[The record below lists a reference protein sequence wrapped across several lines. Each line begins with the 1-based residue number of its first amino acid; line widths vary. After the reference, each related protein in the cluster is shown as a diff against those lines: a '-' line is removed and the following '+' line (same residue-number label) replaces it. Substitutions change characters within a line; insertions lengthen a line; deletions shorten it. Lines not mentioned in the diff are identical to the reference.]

1 MASGD
6 LVMMATEQHS
16 HLSPL
21 KGGVSEWSAR
31 AIDETTARTDAVLV
45 HNTEPM
51 EFILSSNWA
60 LTSEGIEEFYEIL
73 YKRKEN
79 LEIQYDHVIH
89 GFRVKCSSYD
99 EMRIVNLVKDVL
111 DELVRGEAEKGLE
124 RSYKLTSLED
134 WRKNSFRSGEEP
146 KVAGKYSFPFDVSM
160 CDYRDTWTIPGKLSR
175 SAIVINKMLPES
187 ALAEVQQLTG
197 ATLVVS
203 SDTHTVYIGAPNSEV
218 IITVKRKLDNLA
230 QYCSLLP
237 RDVPQVVETF
247 FHSEGDRSVKGE
259 YRYVA
264 DGNDRFLRGYI
275 LDRFDWPHPDQ
286 RYPTIFQKGVLIRL
300 NPNHE
305 PWEESKSLANTISPL
320 AKEGRPEEEFGAFT
334 LDNWGYPAKGPVSRP
349 CRSIS
354 NDSEIQLGAIQIE
367 YKHTLLPTIESWV
380 SGLPVRDHEK
390 PNLSYKPNIP
400 HVPKAWHK
408 FTSIEGNEEG
418 SRSQSHDSSK
428 NPPPKRYLLD
438 DNDQN
443 DTNDLN
449 TTGIQKPRAIDQLKI
464 SANGGQARPGRP
476 IPSLIDFEPIPRSEP
491 GNGFG
496 CPSPVTIAG
505 KGAGNTTENPTY
517 PRSFANDKPL
527 SSVKHKKPQPDED
540 GPFELLWK
548 QCRSSHLGSIS
559 GLGQSKSKNPEIPTA
574 QLIENIEP
582 QVDRDDERYSR
593 SFHTTMN
600 QKAGSRKGQREIFPE
615 LDPKMISSI
624 TKSLEQLIAPL
635 RMWSGIVDLRIDL
648 GRFYFLNARKSR
660 IQEVGEDDDEKHYA
674 LEDIRAELNKRHKVN
689 EKFYFTRVLTS
700 LGAEANDI
708 ALMTD
713 TNGNPMWNRPNDGRS
728 STFEFVCRKVLD
740 DAEFSFII
748 EIDTQTFTYKIR
760 EFKPEQ
766 NCFMIYCTKRVWDFR
781 LVLSTSQ
788 KLGVA
793 YQHFANELVDSLQ
806 VTSTKDRLPELD
818 VSYNKSHNVEILAVR
833 TRNQACCISEVD
845 IEATSSTPKKPL
857 KDTQRLYISEVW
869 EMNLLSNSES
879 EQSIQL
885 KLAGYKDNEHTG
897 APFCW
902 YEASLKSH
910 TVCTAFEQNE
920 ELEFGNEVKWASKDL
935 IQSRAIEQLIKKA
948 AAMIK
953 NMDGVGFWNDNHQD
967 VLLSRVGAGAKA
979 KKGEDIDKYW

>member
-175 SAIVINKMLPES
+175 SGIVINKMLPES

-400 HVPKAWHK
+400 HVPKA
-408 FTSIEGNEEG
+408 
-418 SRSQSHDSSK
+418 
-428 NPPPKRYLLD
+428 
-438 DNDQN
+438 
-443 DTNDLN
+443 
-449 TTGIQKPRAIDQLKI
+449 
-464 SANGGQARPGRP
+464 
-476 IPSLIDFEPIPRSEP
+476 
-491 GNGFG
+491 
-496 CPSPVTIAG
+496 PVTIAG

-559 GLGQSKSKNPEIPTA
+559 GLGQSKSKNPEIPAA